1 MKLSINYNVTVYSTQ
16 ERMYNYTISVFAEN
30 YIETLKEALSKNKI
44 IELPLTNGRTI
55 LFNTKNIAMIEIE
68 KTSEIEEW
76 LTYKTLYHLCVMVI
90 M

>member
-44 IELPLTNGRTI
+44 IELPQSDGKTTI
-55 LFNTKNIAMIEIE
+55 LFNTKNIAMIEII
-68 KTSEIEEW
+68 KTSENKE
-76 LTYKTLYHLCVMVI
+76 
-90 M
+90 